1 MNRQTNIIE
10 LHQKRRRVYEALAD
24 RAIKLD
30 IEHGELWKQIEL
42 LRSVAQ
48 LVTIDDIRRELVDTI
63 CRLEAKDRRICRQ
76 RDKLELWA
84 AKIYVALEL
93 MYSAYA
99 RIHSVEVE
107 FPYDYNYGRESGI

>member
-1 MNRQTNIIE
+1 MSRPNNIIE
-10 LHQKRRRVYEALAD
+10 LHQKRRRVYEALVD
-24 RAIKLD
+24 RAIQLD

-48 LVTIDDIRRELVDTI
+48 LVTIADVRRELVETI
-63 CRLEAKDRRICRQ
+63 CRLRAKDSRICRQ

-84 AKIYVALEL
+84 DKIYVALQL

-99 RIHSVEVE
+99 RVYSVEEE
-107 FPYDYNYGRESGI
+107 FPYDE

>member
-1 MNRQTNIIE
+1 MSRTTNVIE
-10 LHQKRRRVYEALAD
+10 LHQKRRRVYEALVD
-24 RAIKLD
+24 RAIQLD
-30 IEHGELWKQIEL
+30 IEHSELWKNIQL

-48 LVTIDDIRRELVDTI
+48 LVTNGDIRRELVDTI
-63 CRLEAKDRRICRQ
+63 CRLRAKDSRICRQ

-99 RIHSVEVE
+99 RVYSVEEE
-107 FPYDYNYGRESGI
+107 FPYDE

>member
-1 MNRQTNIIE
+1 MSRPTNIIE

-48 LVTIDDIRRELVDTI
+48 LVTIDELVDTI

-99 RIHSVEVE
+99 RVYSVEEE
-107 FPYDYNYGRESGI
+107 FPYDE

>member
-1 MNRQTNIIE
+1 MSRPTNIIE

-24 RAIKLD
+24 RAIQLD

-63 CRLEAKDRRICRQ
+63 CRLEAKDRRVCRQ

-99 RIHSVEVE
+99 RIHSVEEE
-107 FPYDYNYGRESGI
+107 FPYDE